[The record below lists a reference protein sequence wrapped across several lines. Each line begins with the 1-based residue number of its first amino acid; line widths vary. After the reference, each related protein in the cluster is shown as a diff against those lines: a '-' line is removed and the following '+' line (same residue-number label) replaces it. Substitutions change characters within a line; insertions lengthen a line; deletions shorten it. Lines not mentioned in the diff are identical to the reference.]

1 MQLSRNSASGD
12 YENAVSGWM
21 GRMGGLDG
29 HSPSLVI
36 DEVNFPGSLFY
47 VFFFYKIF
55 LQKFDIIKLFLNYQ
69 FNFQI
74 IILDL
79 VRYGRYFPPNTCKF
93 NSGPRIRG
101 IFSLFCLFLLVCLGL
116 PLVKAPPGSHP
127 YFD

>member
-47 VFFFYKIF
+47 VFFFTKYSSKNSI
-55 LQKFDIIKLFLNYQ
+55 LLN
-69 FNFQI
+69 FF
-74 IILDL
+74 
-79 VRYGRYFPPNTCKF
+79 
-93 NSGPRIRG
+93 
-101 IFSLFCLFLLVCLGL
+101 
-116 PLVKAPPGSHP
+116 
-127 YFD
+127 